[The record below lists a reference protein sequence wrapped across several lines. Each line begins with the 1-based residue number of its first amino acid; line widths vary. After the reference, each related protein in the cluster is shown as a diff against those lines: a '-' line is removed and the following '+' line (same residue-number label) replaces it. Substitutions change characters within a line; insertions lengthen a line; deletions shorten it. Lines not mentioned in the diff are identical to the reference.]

1 MIASTSAKLQVEQ
14 RGHTALLTIDNPAA
28 NTWDTE
34 SLPALRD
41 LVLALN
47 AARDIYALV
56 ITGAGEK
63 FFSAGA
69 DLKLFAD
76 GDPAAAGEMARLFGE
91 AFETLADFRGVSIA
105 AINGFAMGGGLE
117 VAMACDI
124 RIAERQ
130 AKLALPEARVGLL
143 PCAGGTQRL
152 ARLVGE
158 GWAKRMILCNE
169 RIDAA
174 TAERIGLV
182 EEVVDAGT
190 ARARALDLAAQ
201 AAQQSPSAVA
211 RCKRLIH
218 RRATGPSPR
227 ALPPSASCSSSCSR
241 RRISAR
247 GLTPSSRSA
256 NRSGKMPEAAVL
268 VRTEDAAGGRL
279 GRLTLNSPKTLN
291 SLTLEMVD
299 LLQGALDAWR
309 DDPEVAAIVIDG
321 AGDRAFCAG
330 GDVQALHASA
340 VGTPGGPCEYAET
353 FFAREYRMNYT
364 LHTYPKPILCWGAGI
379 VMGGG
384 KGILAGCSQRVVC
397 ENTRMAMPE
406 ITIALFPDVGGSWF
420 LNHMPGRSGR
430 FLALTA
436 AAINASDALF
446 CGLAD
451 RFIAAASKDDVIDGL
466 RALAWDHD
474 TAANHQRLHHLLRD
488 FSDATTVEAPAPQV
502 LPHLQTIN
510 GLCDGDDI
518 HDIIDRISAID
529 TQDRWLAKARDGLLH
544 GSKLAALWID
554 RQLRETRHASLREVF
569 RSELQLGTNIVRH
582 PEFAEGVRALLIDKD
597 RNPAWAYARSRDV
610 PPEVLDG
617 FFTAPWPENPLAD
630 L

>member
-1 MIASTSAKLQVEQ
+1 
-14 RGHTALLTIDNPAA
+14 
-28 NTWDTE
+28 
-34 SLPALRD
+34 
-41 LVLALN
+41 
-47 AARDIYALV
+47 
-56 ITGAGEK
+56 
-63 FFSAGA
+63 
-69 DLKLFAD
+69 
-76 GDPAAAGEMARLFGE
+76 
-91 AFETLADFRGVSIA
+91 
-105 AINGFAMGGGLE
+105 
-117 VAMACDI
+117 
-124 RIAERQ
+124 
-130 AKLALPEARVGLL
+130 
-143 PCAGGTQRL
+143 
-152 ARLVGE
+152 
-158 GWAKRMILCNE
+158 
-169 RIDAA
+169 
-174 TAERIGLV
+174 
-182 EEVVDAGT
+182 
-190 ARARALDLAAQ
+190 
-201 AAQQSPSAVA
+201 
-211 RCKRLIH
+211 
-218 RRATGPSPR
+218 
-227 ALPPSASCSSSCSR
+227 
-241 RRISAR
+241 
-247 GLTPSSRSA
+247 
-256 NRSGKMPEAAVL
+256 MPEAAVL

-451 RFIAAASKDDVIDGL
+451 RFHCRRRRTTSSTDCARSRGTTIRRPITSAC
-466 RALAWDHD
+466 
-474 TAANHQRLHHLLRD
+474 TTCC
-488 FSDATTVEAPAPQV
+488 ATSAMRSTVEAPAPQV
-502 LPHLQTIN
+502 QPHLQTIN